1 MERILMDL
9 GLEEAS
15 EFEYFENFADL
26 VESEADYEED
36 EFFLLLSDLDLD
48 VFAEL
53 SESYFDDLLENVPDA
68 EADFYMMLDGLKN
81 AFIYLAGHDDPEK
94 RNRRK
99 LSEVLCAF
107 RKWYSEP
114 DSVRVHIPKDGRD
127 ELHLMSVIDALTT
140 HRLSKLDK
148 NEGLRY
154 DFSRALDFDFG
165 GYDLDL
171 SELIAL
177 AQEDQEE

>member
-9 GLEEAS
+9 GLEEAA

-26 VESEADYEED
+26 VESEADFGEE
-36 EFFLLLSDLDLD
+36 ELFELISALNIESFG
-48 VFAEL
+48 EL

-68 EADFYMMLDGLKN
+68 ETDLYMLLDGLKN
-81 AFIYLAGHDDPEK
+81 AFSYLASHDDPEK

-99 LSEVLCAF
+99 LAEALYAF
-107 RKWYSEP
+107 RKWYSSP
-114 DSVRVHIPKDGRD
+114 DLVRVHIPANGRE
-127 ELHLMSVIDALTT
+127 ELHIMSVIDALST
-140 HRLSKLDK
+140 HRLSRLDK

-154 DFSRALDFDFG
+154 NFSGALDFDFG